1 MTDLNQKQLPSYRE
15 TINQNLPSSPP
26 TYSESESMGTSHP
39 YDKAQVDGIPKQN
52 LCMTNLGAVGSS
64 EHGETVL
71 RMKGVQVFHVS
82 ASGEVSTPSYPEVL
96 HLVKFDRQKNRS
108 GEQLPSALIEVGE
121 WTYPLVRGQSP
132 VLKAEHGSYMFPD
145 LKSDITGGAVGI
157 IIPDTVTENDR
168 DIFDNLLAEI
178 ATAFKTQEEVPAENE
193 AAREMSSTL
202 TSGLVKGAEAVGLG
216 MVEGAMKTSEYL
228 SYGSEYAKQYI
239 TPEATEV
246 DPRVKQ
252 GLEAASWFGAGAFS
266 ASSWMLSK
274 VSSATMALG
283 TLAAPH
289 LERGATQALSSLT
302 NQSNAE
308 ASSQVEIAGEVA
320 AGTASAMSTMYQ
332 ALETSSKIL
341 ATNIASNTVS
351 IVSHKYGTE
360 VDAVKDAA
368 IAGPEGICKSTVED
382 PN

>member
-1 MTDLNQKQLPSYRE
+1 
-15 TINQNLPSSPP
+15 
-26 TYSESESMGTSHP
+26 
-39 YDKAQVDGIPKQN
+39 
-52 LCMTNLGAVGSS
+52 
-64 EHGETVL
+64 
-71 RMKGVQVFHVS
+71 
-82 ASGEVSTPSYPEVL
+82 
-96 HLVKFDRQKNRS
+96 
-108 GEQLPSALIEVGE
+108 
-121 WTYPLVRGQSP
+121 
-132 VLKAEHGSYMFPD
+132 
-145 LKSDITGGAVGI
+145 
-157 IIPDTVTENDR
+157 
-168 DIFDNLLAEI
+168 
-178 ATAFKTQEEVPAENE
+178 
-193 AAREMSSTL
+193 
-202 TSGLVKGAEAVGLG
+202 
-216 MVEGAMKTSEYL
+216 
-228 SYGSEYAKQYI
+228 
-239 TPEATEV
+239 
-246 DPRVKQ
+246 
-252 GLEAASWFGAGAFS
+252 
-266 ASSWMLSK
+266 MLSK

-320 AGTASAMSTMYQ
+320 AGTASAMSTMYK